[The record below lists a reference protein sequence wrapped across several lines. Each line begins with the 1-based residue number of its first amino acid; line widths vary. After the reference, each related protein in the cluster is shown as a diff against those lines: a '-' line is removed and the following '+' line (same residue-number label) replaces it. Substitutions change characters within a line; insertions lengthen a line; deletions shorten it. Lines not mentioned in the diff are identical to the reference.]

1 MPCNNWNDDWIATL
15 YGELEPAEQRALDE
29 HLRECDACRRT
40 LDELRATR
48 ELLQD
53 EAFEVPAS
61 PRVVVLRPRPLWTTA
76 WAFAAGAAC
85 ALLLFGV
92 GFWAGPRWTR
102 AVQGAGP
109 SPVPTETARSAGP
122 DVRETAGDVAPSAS
136 VRDHEMEQDLL
147 ALRQRLEHLENRPSE
162 DGLTPEQ
169 LRAELDRLERRFR
182 QERVR
187 DLEYVVRTLTASEH
201 RVGTWMDQTQEALT
215 LVALRQDPRFSEQ

>member
-1 MPCNNWNDDWIATL
+1 
-15 YGELEPAEQRALDE
+15 
-29 HLRECDACRRT
+29 
-40 LDELRATR
+40 
-48 ELLQD
+48 
-53 EAFEVPAS
+53 
-61 PRVVVLRPRPLWTTA
+61 
-76 WAFAAGAAC
+76 
-85 ALLLFGV
+85 
-92 GFWAGPRWTR
+92 
-102 AVQGAGP
+102 
-109 SPVPTETARSAGP
+109 
-122 DVRETAGDVAPSAS
+122 
-136 VRDHEMEQDLL
+136 MEQDLL